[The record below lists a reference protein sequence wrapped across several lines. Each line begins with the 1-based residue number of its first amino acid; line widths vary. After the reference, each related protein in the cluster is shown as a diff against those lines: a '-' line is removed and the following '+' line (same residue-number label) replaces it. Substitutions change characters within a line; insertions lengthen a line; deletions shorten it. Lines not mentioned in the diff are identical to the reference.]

1 MKAIELPGKILPIPT
16 RPIFYDI
23 LYILVNNIVNQRY
36 NILLWIIRYKKVGLV
51 NCLKDDYVIINLWI
65 FIKNCIYLLPYNLK
79 IFVKYI
85 LNLLSMLYFTIFCTK
100 QYEKLVLMIK
110 IWFSYNIFISYM
122 DI

>member
-1 MKAIELPGKILPIPT
+1 MKAIELPGKILSIPT

-36 NILLWIIRYKKVGLV
+36 NILHWIIKCKKVGLV
-51 NCLKDDYVIINLWI
+51 NYLKDDYVIINLWI

-85 LNLLSMLYFTIFCTK
+85 LNLLLMLYITIFCTK
-100 QYEKLVLMIK
+100 KYEKLVLMIK

>member
-1 MKAIELPGKILPIPT
+1 LKAIELPGKILPIPT

-36 NILLWIIRYKKVGLV
+36 NILHWIIKCKKVGLV
-51 NCLKDDYVIINLWI
+51 NYLKDDYVIINLWI